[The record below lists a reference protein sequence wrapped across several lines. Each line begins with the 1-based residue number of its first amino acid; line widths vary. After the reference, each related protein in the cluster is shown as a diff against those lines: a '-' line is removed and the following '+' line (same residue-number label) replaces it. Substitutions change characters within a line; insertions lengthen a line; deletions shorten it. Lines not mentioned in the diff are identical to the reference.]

1 MHPDRWSLGVLP
13 RGVGR
18 GSLRAC
24 GLAGGREQRTGRVFG
39 ECGPSSHLEIWRG
52 LSGRSGILAK
62 TLGEGTVCPRE
73 PRVPRR
79 GRGSVAWKVTE
90 AHESR
95 GAVRGL
101 LKPVHLVQEFA
112 SECEGSGARL
122 HGDRLPPVCGSGGSP
137 WSQHGHSFGRG

>member
-24 GLAGGREQRTGRVFG
+24 GLAGGHEQRTGRVFG

-62 TLGEGTVCPRE
+62 TLGEGTARAETRE
-73 PRVPRR
+73 GER
-79 GRGSVAWKVTE
+79 GVEGDGSSRKPRGSAGPSE
-90 AHESR
+90 ACS
-95 GAVRGL
+95 
-101 LKPVHLVQEFA
+101 
-112 SECEGSGARL
+112 SGP
-122 HGDRLPPVCGSGGSP
+122 GVCL
-137 WSQHGHSFGRG
+137 